1 MSFANQADFNAF
13 VTGLGA
19 RNNLRELRVQ
29 AVANGTRMIAK
40 FEDGRVRTEVRDG
53 NRGPGSEHSGRDQA
67 RGDRDDRRVAATAAI
82 GPTGSSATTEATA
95 SSVSNAPNAPID
107 STGRSGA
114 AATRAGIS

>member
-1 MSFANQADFNAF
+1 
-13 VTGLGA
+13 
-19 RNNLRELRVQ
+19 
-29 AVANGTRMIAK
+29 MIAK

-95 SSVSNAPNAPID
+95 SSVSNAPNAPERPPPEPEFLDIRGG
-107 STGRSGA
+107 GRRNSPCHHRG
-114 AATRAGIS
+114 TRSPECQTAVLL